1 MKMTTATQPTAK
13 HSYQVGDILVSS
25 WGYDQ
30 TNVFFYEVVKA
41 TAATVRVR
49 RRNASIASSGNMS
62 GYSVPAEGFHDS
74 ETLSRTVKDDA
85 IKIESFER
93 AYRWNG
99 KPQHC
104 SWYA

>member
-1 MKMTTATQPTAK
+1 MTAATATQPAAK
-13 HSYQVGDILVSS
+13 HAFQVGDILVSS

-30 TNVFFYEVVKA
+30 TNVCFYEVVKA

-49 RRNASIASSGNMS
+49 KRNASVTASGFMS
-62 GYSVPAEGFHDS
+62 GKSVPSEGFADS
-74 ETLSRTVKDDA
+74 ETLSRTVKNEA
-85 IKIESFER
+85 IKIESYER

-99 KPQHC
+99 QPQSC

>member
-1 MKMTTATQPTAK
+1 MNAATQPTAK
-13 HSYQVGDILVSS
+13 HAYQVGDILVSS

-30 TNVFFYEVVKA
+30 TNVSFYEVVKV

-49 RRNASIASSGNMS
+49 RRNASVTSSGNMS
-62 GYSVPAEGFHDS
+62 GYSVPSEGFFDS

-85 IKIESFER
+85 IRIESYER
-93 AYRWNG
+93 AYRWDG
-99 KPQHC
+99 KPKHC